1 MLHQIGPVVPCQN
14 LLKMKVTA
22 ASPNYSALSLILAW
36 FTKIQH
42 RYLFFRAFH
51 YGSNSRILAWFIRP
65 SVLRGSIQE
74 CHLSNPGNALSCVL
88 RSFFR
93 WCAPT
98 QFNAFALFQCGYLN
112 LVIPRVRSIKPEA
125 INNEKRIFKDAVC
138 TFKFSWRTYLDRRR
152 IQLLEVCITL

>member
-14 LLKMKVTA
+14 HLKMKVTA

-98 QFNAFALFQCGYLN
+98 QFNAFALFQCGYLCSIRSN
-112 LVIPRVRSIKPEA
+112 PRLSKTKSVYSKLRFA
-125 INNEKRIFKDAVC
+125 ILSSHGALNWIVVVYSF
-138 TFKFSWRTYLDRRR
+138 
-152 IQLLEVCITL
+152 